1 MVATEFPFKEDLLRV
16 SITLK
21 NKVTAHHNKKATQES
36 KLNESVFEACEA
48 ARKLNTIM
56 STADPVGKQR
66 TVSLIGRGNYKQDQY
81 YGVYFEH
88 PNIVLDVNNVS
99 C

>member
-16 SITLK
+16 SIIQK
-21 NKVTAHHNKKATQES
+21 NKITAHHNKKATHES

-56 STADPVGKQR
+56 STAEPVGKQR
-66 TVSLIGRGNYKQDQY
+66 TIALFGKSPYK
-81 YGVYFEH
+81 
-88 PNIVLDVNNVS
+88 
-99 C
+99 